1 MGMNSLF
8 GELLPDWIDP
18 EIWAAFLDNR
28 KKMGKRYAAS
38 EYAKKLIILE
48 LDKLRQAGNP
58 PNAVLAQ
65 AIRSNHLDVWPL
77 KEQRFQPVDVSRVTV
92 PSKPFAPA
100 TKPPKIEETAEQRE
114 ERRRMLEDA
123 RWKIKNRG
131 WE

>member
-1 MGMNSLF
+1 VNSLF

-28 KKMGKRYAAS
+28 KKMGKRYACT
-38 EYAKKLIILE
+38 EYAKKLIIIE

-77 KEQRFQPVDVSRVTV
+77 KDRRFQPVQVSGAVPEHKFEDVVQTPEAVAAGRA
-92 PSKPFAPA
+92 KLLEA
-100 TKPPKIEETAEQRE
+100 
-114 ERRRMLEDA
+114 RR
-123 RWKIKNRG
+123 KIKG
-131 WE
+131 G